1 MINKLMKKQNNPP
14 EVSKIKVLSNAQ
26 YFIILKN
33 TTSRQ
38 CIDLLKFGVYKLY
51 PYTEYNDIQS
61 ILYYD
66 LFENMNKN
74 WNFDT

>member
-33 TTSRQ
+33 TTSR
-38 CIDLLKFGVYKLY
+38 
-51 PYTEYNDIQS
+51 
-61 ILYYD
+61 
-66 LFENMNKN
+66 
-74 WNFDT
+74 